1 MKKYFLLG
9 TLLLLAFI
17 SCSKSDDNEETV
29 VPQEPARYY
38 VKYEVTYNTQHINAK
53 RTISFTTESG
63 TKTINL
69 ETQAKN
75 VSWEGTYGPV
85 DKNFVASL
93 DCDTPGYQYRST
105 IHARIYVSREKEP
118 IVIKAEGENNTSLFL
133 QYKIDF

>member
-1 MKKYFLLG
+1 MKQFIIIG
-9 TLLLLAFI
+9 TLLLLAFT
-17 SCSKSDDNEETV
+17 SCSKSDDKEEIV
-29 VPQEPARYY
+29 EPKEPARYY
-38 VKYEVTYNTQHINAK
+38 VKYEVTFNTQHINAK

-63 TKTINL
+63 TKTIDL

-85 DKNFVASL
+85 GEKFVASL

-105 IHARIYVSREKEP
+105 IHARIYVCREKEP
-118 IVIKAEGENNTSLFL
+118 FVIKAEGEKEASLSL